1 MIPCSSPCRYDY
13 NSVQQQR
20 EEMQAHR
27 QLHPGCP
34 VVWRWVPAF
43 SDDVAA
49 AGVTRSSSAPRV
61 IHATA
66 QEPMS
71 FPASARAGI
80 LRKAHSTFSPI
91 VIPEVPT
98 FFTMKAPM
106 MSNNSAN
113 TTRHGE
119 LEVAAL
125 LLNMGGGGS
134 GGSRIN
140 SNNRKRLSST
150 SAISVAKS
158 TTTAAS
164 ATSSALEDK
173 YLDAWVGGSVSLHT
187 VEDDDVLSPL
197 HCFMRKHCVEAFAA
211 EDDDVLTP
219 RYGKSHGFKVEVG
232 QVGIRCLHCKDQ
244 SPGKRAERAVCYP
257 SSLRNIYH
265 SIETWQRRHS
275 LVCKRITPWVKQSI
289 IELMESSKTRAGG
302 RRQYWEDSARWL
314 GMVDTSQGVR
324 FSRKPGYLR
333 PTNSL
338 HVKGGVLEIQTN
350 GNDQQPQPVVRQED
364 KDLVTE
370 YLFLLM
376 AQMQTCC
383 FTESDRTGG
392 RSKIKDNQVGFP
404 GMECRHCQGRAGFGR
419 YFPNTVSA
427 FSLANSD
434 RNVYNHLQ
442 KCRKCPVPIKS
453 ELNRLQKDQ
462 TQSKNRRG
470 LRKLFFN
477 RVWGRM
483 HDNSDRSKKIHG
495 VRIHEPTTS
504 STRMTSSLSLP
515 SAMMPFSSDKTHSM
529 AVNNNF

>member
-1 MIPCSSPCRYDY
+1 
-13 NSVQQQR
+13 
-20 EEMQAHR
+20 
-27 QLHPGCP
+27 
-34 VVWRWVPAF
+34 
-43 SDDVAA
+43 
-49 AGVTRSSSAPRV
+49 
-61 IHATA
+61 
-66 QEPMS
+66 
-71 FPASARAGI
+71 
-80 LRKAHSTFSPI
+80 
-91 VIPEVPT
+91 
-98 FFTMKAPM
+98 
-106 MSNNSAN
+106 
-113 TTRHGE
+113 
-119 LEVAAL
+119 
-125 LLNMGGGGS
+125 
-134 GGSRIN
+134 
-140 SNNRKRLSST
+140 
-150 SAISVAKS
+150 
-158 TTTAAS
+158 
-164 ATSSALEDK
+164 
-173 YLDAWVGGSVSLHT
+173 
-187 VEDDDVLSPL
+187 
-197 HCFMRKHCVEAFAA
+197 
-211 EDDDVLTP
+211 
-219 RYGKSHGFKVEVG
+219 
-232 QVGIRCLHCKDQ
+232 
-244 SPGKRAERAVCYP
+244 
-257 SSLRNIYH
+257 
-265 SIETWQRRHS
+265 
-275 LVCKRITPWVKQSI
+275 
-289 IELMESSKTRAGG
+289 
-302 RRQYWEDSARWL
+302 
-314 GMVDTSQGVR
+314 
-324 FSRKPGYLR
+324 
-333 PTNSL
+333 
-338 HVKGGVLEIQTN
+338 VKGGVLEIQTN

-515 SAMMPFSSDKTHSM
+515 SAIMPFSSDKTHSM